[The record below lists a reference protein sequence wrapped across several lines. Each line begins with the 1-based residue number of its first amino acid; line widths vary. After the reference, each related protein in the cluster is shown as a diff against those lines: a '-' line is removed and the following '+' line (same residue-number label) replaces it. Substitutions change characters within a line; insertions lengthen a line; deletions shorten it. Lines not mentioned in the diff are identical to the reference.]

1 MSLSEELKVIE
12 PKRFRKVAKRLAKEH
27 NYSDH
32 DLATKC
38 AARRQKYPLYD
49 FICKMI
55 ENNGKPLLE
64 ETILHAMGLEHML
77 RTLIAIGEEA
87 ADVKRRRQ

>member
-1 MSLSEELKVIE
+1 MSLSEELKAID
-12 PKRFRKVAKRLAKEH
+12 PKRFQKLAKRLAKEH

-38 AARRQKYPLYD
+38 ADRRQQYPLYD

-64 ETILHAMGLEHML
+64 ETMLHAMGLEHML
-77 RTLIAIGEEA
+77 RTLIAIGEGA
-87 ADVKRRRQ
+87 ADGKRRRQ